1 MIFSVIFY
9 LIASLLVSS
18 CLYAIFSSSP
28 VNAGLALIISFFL
41 TAIIYVILNQE
52 FIAAIQVL
60 VYAGAIMVLF
70 LFIMMLLNL
79 GKQEK
84 LVKWNLKLWVSLI
97 VVTAFGFKLISIFVY
112 WNHQGI
118 PKGDYTQE
126 QILEKGSVELFSQA
140 LFHKYILAFEFI
152 SLLLLV
158 AAVGAFV
165 LGKKTFQKTSEE

>member
-1 MIFSVIFY
+1 MVLKEK
-9 LIASLLVSS
+9 LISILSLLES
-18 CLYAIFSSSP
+18 
-28 VNAGLALIISFFL
+28 
-41 TAIIYVILNQE
+41 
-52 FIAAIQVL
+52 
-60 VYAGAIMVLF
+60 
-70 LFIMMLLNL
+70 
-79 GKQEK
+79 
-84 LVKWNLKLWVSLI
+84 
-97 VVTAFGFKLISIFVY
+97 AFGFKLIS
-112 WNHQGI
+112 I